1 MFNIMPS
8 PVTSLKALINSYHA
22 TFSSLLTVYFKKPY
36 TCENPVKIAFAM
48 YGIGLAGG
56 VRAIFEVPIDFMRG
70 VTTLE

>member
-1 MFNIMPS
+1 
-8 PVTSLKALINSYHA
+8 VK
-22 TFSSLLTVYFKKPY
+22 
-36 TCENPVKIAFAM
+36 NPVKIAFAM